1 MSVTFEQAQA
11 ATAFTGKGMLFE
23 MDDSAAPRLA
33 DQVISVTRA
42 TKNITTYTRKA
53 ERRLRSVSTT
63 ILRNSSMFGFV
74 DYLFKEI
81 STFEYAIQLEDIIS
95 NLPRDTAAGI
105 AGYMPVEDLDSLAI
119 FLVRNNEIEACLQ
132 KAVSRTA
139 NHPKFASGEV
149 SVFADPEDNDYCVQI
164 NADFAAENYEEAYQI
179 ECAIFE
185 EVIKPDFELVNY
197 RIMLSFDTDSDD

>member
-1 MSVTFEQAQA
+1 MSVTFEQAHA

-23 MDDSAAPRLA
+23 MDDSAASRLG
-33 DQVISVTRA
+33 DQAISVTGA
-42 TKNITTYTRKA
+42 TKNITTDTLKS
-53 ERRLRSVSTT
+53 ENRLRGISSTL
-63 ILRNSSMFGFV
+63 LRYSNMFGFT
-74 DYLFKEI
+74 DCLLKEL
-81 STFEYAIQLEDIIS
+81 STFEYAIQSEDIIS

-119 FLVRNNEIEACLQ
+119 FLVRNNDIGACLQ